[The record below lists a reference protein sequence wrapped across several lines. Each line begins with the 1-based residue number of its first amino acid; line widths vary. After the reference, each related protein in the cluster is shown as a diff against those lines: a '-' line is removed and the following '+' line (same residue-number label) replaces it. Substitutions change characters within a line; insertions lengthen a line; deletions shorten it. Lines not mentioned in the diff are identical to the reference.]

1 MANELKIFESQDFGK
16 VRVVE
21 RDDEL
26 LFCARDVLE
35 ALGYSQTMIANMK
48 HCLNHVPDQWKT
60 QHPMLTP
67 GGRKDLVF
75 LKEQGLYFFL
85 SRSDKPKALPYQMW
99 LAGDVV
105 PSIRKNGAYI
115 AGQEQMTD
123 AELVA
128 KALIAA
134 NNIIAER
141 EKRIADMTAKIEEQS
156 AAMTVMRPKAKY
168 CDDVLQSKSLLNVE
182 TIAKEF
188 GKTARWLNQYLH
200 DKGIQFR
207 RGKNA
212 PWTLYQE
219 YAGKGYARYDTYTDT
234 RYRFSSENLKWTQEG
249 RKFIHELLAQDGFE
263 VVCSHE

>member
-1 MANELKIFESQDFGK
+1 MMANELKIFENQDFGK
-16 VRVVE
+16 VRVTMRDGEPWFVAADVCSALDIGNPSQAVT
-21 RDDEL
+21 RLDDDERMTTL
-26 LFCARDVLE
+26 ISNESA
-35 ALGYSQTMIANMK
+35 ATGKSQLSFVNE
-48 HCLNHVPDQWKT
+48 P
-60 QHPMLTP
+60 
-67 GGRKDLVF
+67 
-75 LKEQGLYFFL
+75 GLYSL
-85 SRSDKPKALPYQMW
+85 VLGSRKPMAKKFKRW
-99 LAGDVV
+99 ITHDVI

-115 AGQEQMTD
+115 AGQETMTD

-200 DKGIQFR
+200 DKGVQFR

-234 RYRFSSENLKWTQEG
+234 RYKFSSENLKWTQEG

>member
-1 MANELKIFESQDFGK
+1 MANELKIFENQEFGK
-16 VRVVE
+16 VRVVMQ
-21 RDDEL
+21 DGEL
-26 LFCARDVLE
+26 WFVAADVCKALGLSQVSMAMSKLE
-35 ALGYSQTMIANMK
+35 ADEGRLIELTHPQSPSKTIAMNAV
-48 HCLNHVPDQWKT
+48 NEP
-60 QHPMLTP
+60 
-67 GGRKDLVF
+67 
-75 LKEQGLYFFL
+75 GLYRL
-85 SRSDKPKALPYQMW
+85 VLTSRKPAAKQFKRW
-99 LAGDVV
+99 ITHEVV
-105 PSIRKNGAYI
+105 PSIRKNGGYI

-123 AELVA
+123 AELIA
-128 KALIAA
+128 KALVAA